1 MTSRDEKTWGTLV
14 HLGGLIGMC
23 VIPLA
28 GNIVG
33 ALIFWLI
40 KRNESAFVDDQGRE
54 AVNFQITIS
63 LLSVVLSLVGWVF
76 DALLHVAAW
85 SWSWTSGGFGPGF
98 FHPRFFHFGW
108 AGLAGVAWL
117 LNITFS
123 IIAASRAN
131 GGVAYRYPLSLRLV
145 K

>member
-1 MTSRDEKTWGTLV
+1 MLV

-23 VIPLA
+23 VISLA
-28 GNIVG
+28 GNIIG
-33 ALIFWLI
+33 ALVFWLI

-63 LLSVVLSLVGWVF
+63 ILSLVLSAVSWIF
-76 DALLHVAAW
+76 FTLLRAATW
-85 SWSWTSGGFGPGF
+85 SWMWGYSDFGPVF

-108 AGLAGVAWL
+108 AGLSGLAWV
-117 LNITFS
+117 LNIIFS
-123 IIAASRAN
+123 IIAAVRAN
-131 GGVAYRYPLSLRLV
+131 NGIAYRYPISLRLV